1 MGASRTCFI
10 VFFFLLSNVVVAQE
24 KDSLLVQP
32 TDSIAVSDSLNIPQ
46 DSLSLPQSADSVEI
60 DPALLVPVTFLDE
73 MHGVAIGDTLPIRHV
88 ALDPQQMLGE
98 VRSTFVYDFGTSGW
112 PDGWSPYGLSP
123 NAVGLSF
130 NNIPYREPSSGLPA
144 YDLLPFTMLQQFKL
158 QAGKFGSPIGVNTR
172 LRAFD
177 EPRSLTE
184 IRYRS
189 SNIGLSSVLVSHSQ
203 GRRITLF
210 KRPTLLRILLAYGG
224 HGANGEY
231 AGSKLEGARQ
241 LLARL
246 RFQNNLGAFEVL
258 NMHNRRRIGAHAGV
272 TPGTSTN
279 FLTIYNRLLATVT
292 NANAQRQKIR
302 NDLSVTFRRPLFGLE
317 DPFTV
322 TGYWSANTFR
332 YVNSDTLQARTQT
345 LGYTLIQKVP
355 FNNSHFALQ
364 VEGWTDRI
372 RRDSQDTTSSA
383 SALPDSLGISRSE
396 FHASINTLLELGKI
410 QINATPG
417 FFSNGY
423 TSTVGGQLDARV
435 ELGSIYL
442 FVASAHTLS
451 PISLVAEYGWG
462 DRVNPLGSLPSS
474 TTTLLRAGIG
484 LSWKFLDF
492 SVSGFTHSTDN
503 PLEYIYDSA
512 QDSLTVFAPSSAV
525 SWQGASAD
533 FGFRRNAQ
541 RGWYL
546 TASSTVYDATTSP
559 SVSNYT
565 SIAQQL
571 PEVFVRGR
579 LGMRYRIFKGDLDF
593 DLYAQGRL
601 WSSFIG
607 RTLHPE
613 TGLLVLRNA
622 SAREI
627 ESSAALD
634 VVLEAKVRTAK
645 IFLGFENLLSGT
657 TLIIGNMLVPDYPL
671 PQQRF
676 RFGVFWPIWN

>member
-1 MGASRTCFI
+1 MGALRTCFF
-10 VFFFLLSNVVVAQE
+10 VLFFLLSNMVVAQE
-24 KDSLLVQP
+24 KDTLLVP
-32 TDSIAVSDSLNIPQ
+32 PPDSVAVPDSLNIPK
-46 DSLSLPQSADSVEI
+46 DSLSLALRADSVEI
-60 DPALLVPVTFLDE
+60 DPALLIPVAFFDE
-73 MHGVAIGDTLPIRHV
+73 IQGVAIGDTLPVRHV

-98 VRSTFVYDFGTSGW
+98 VSSTFVYDFGTSGW

-123 NAVGLSF
+123 NSIGVSF
-130 NNIPYREPSSGLPA
+130 NDIPYREPSSGLPA

-158 QAGKFGSPIGVNTR
+158 QSGRFGSPVSVNTR

-231 AGSKLEGARQ
+231 DGSKLEGARQ

-246 RFQNNLGAFEVL
+246 RFQNNLGSFEIL

-279 FLTIYNRLLATVT
+279 FFTIYNRLLATVT
-292 NANAQRQKIR
+292 NSSAQRQKIR

-317 DPFTV
+317 DPFTAS
-322 TGYWSANTFR
+322 GYWSANTFR
-332 YVNSDTLQARTQT
+332 YVNGDTLQARTKT
-345 LGYTLIQKVP
+345 LGYTLTQHIP
-355 FNNSHFALQ
+355 INASHFAVR
-364 VEGWTDRI
+364 VEGWTDRV
-372 RRDSQDTTSSA
+372 REDSRDTTSSA
-383 SALPDSLGISRSE
+383 SAFPDSLGLSRSE
-396 FHASINTLLELGKI
+396 FNASINAQLELGKI
-410 QINATPG
+410 QVNATPG
-417 FFSNGY
+417 FHSNGI
-423 TSTVGGQLDARV
+423 TSIVGGELDAHI
-435 ELGSIYL
+435 ELGSIRL
-442 FVASAHTLS
+442 FAASAHTLS
-451 PISLVAEYGWG
+451 PISLIAEYGWG
-462 DRVNPLGSLPSS
+462 DRVNQPGSLPSS

-484 LSWKFLDF
+484 LSWKALDL
-492 SVSGFTHSTDN
+492 SVSGFTHSTNN
-503 PLEYIYDSA
+503 PLEYVYDSA
-512 QDSLTVFAPSSAV
+512 QDTLTVFAPSSAI
-525 SWQGASAD
+525 SWQGVSAD

-546 TASSTVYDATTSP
+546 TASSTMFDATTSA

-565 SIAQQL
+565 SITQQL
-571 PEVFVRGR
+571 PEVFVRSR
-579 LGMRYRIFKGDLDF
+579 LGMRYRIFRGDLDF

-613 TGLLVLRNA
+613 TGLLVLRDA

-627 ESSAALD
+627 DSSAALD

-645 IFLGFENLLSGT
+645 FFLGFENLLSGT
-657 TLIIGNMLVPDYPL
+657 TLIIGNMLVPNYPL